1 MMSKIII
8 NISTNYGVLILDS
21 LNSRGSHN
29 FLPGDTTVK
38 IIESGNPTLEIPLSS
53 VINTILNSKELAH
66 IINIDTYF
74 EDKTHTVPEARD
86 IIDDIRDCSTYS
98 PTGFEEDF
106 MMSIYEQEHRLTP
119 KQTETLDNIFL
130 KATRR

>member
-1 MMSKIII
+1 M
-8 NISTNYGVLILDS
+8 DS

-98 PTGFEEDF
+98 PTGF
-106 MMSIYEQEHRLTP
+106 
-119 KQTETLDNIFL
+119 
-130 KATRR
+130 